1 MTINASCLLHSAR
14 VAATLFRLTPTLEPM
29 RYHARLA
36 LLFVVALAACGGASD
51 APSAVS
57 GGAASAPAAPASND
71 AAPPAREARVP
82 AASALPP
89 VNVQRVFPALSFR
102 QPVQLL
108 QAPGDDGRWYVL
120 EKGGRVF
127 AFANRADVRRAELVL
142 DLRDAVDARSEGGLL
157 GMAFAPDFSRSGR
170 VYLSYTRRGGGA
182 ATMQSVIARYVSHDG
197 GRTLDPASGRALLVV
212 DQPYVN
218 HNGGG
223 IAFGPDG
230 LLYVALGDGG
240 AAGDPH
246 DHGQNTRT
254 LLGAFLRLDVAGD
267 GGYAIPA
274 DNPFAG
280 NPPCAGGQGARDCP
294 ELYAWGL
301 RNPWR
306 WSFDRVTGRLWA
318 GDVGQNAR
326 EEINVIER
334 GGNYGWR
341 WREGLL
347 CYRPVRDCPSAGL
360 IDPVLDYRTGVDGN
374 SITGGHVYR
383 GAAIPGL
390 YGHYVFGDFVSGRVW
405 ALVSEPDGRVVKREL
420 AATGLNIPAFAED
433 HDGELYLLDFGG
445 GLYRLEAA
453 GPAP

>member
-1 MTINASCLLHSAR
+1 MQ
-14 VAATLFRLTPTLEPM
+14 PM
-29 RYHARLA
+29 RHHLRLA
-36 LLFVVALAACGGASD
+36 LLFVVALAACGGAND
-51 APSAVS
+51 APSAAFAGEFRVS
-57 GGAASAPAAPASND
+57 SRQFAAD
-71 AAPPAREARVP
+71 APPSPSDALVP
-82 AASALPP
+82 ARSALPP
-89 VNVQRVFPALSFR
+89 VSVERMFPALSFR
-102 QPVQLL
+102 QPVQML

-120 EKGGRVF
+120 EKAGRVY
-127 AFANRADVRRAELVL
+127 AFAHRADVRAAERVL
-142 DLRDAVDARSEGGLL
+142 DLGDAVDARSEGGLL
-157 GMAFAPDFSRSGR
+157 GMAFAPDFATSGR
-170 VYLSYTRRGGGA
+170 VYLSYTRRGSGA
-182 ATMQSVIARYVSHDG
+182 APMQSVIARYLSRDG
-197 GRTLDPASGRALLVV
+197 GRTLDPASRRELLVV

-223 IAFGPDG
+223 IGFGPDG

-254 LLGAFLRLDVAGD
+254 LLGAFLRIDVAGD
-267 GGYAIPA
+267 GAYTIPP

-280 NPPCAGGQGARDCP
+280 NPPCAGGQGARACP

-326 EEINVIER
+326 EEINVIQR

-341 WREGLL
+341 WREGFL
-347 CYRPVRDCPSAGL
+347 CYRPARDCPRDGL

-383 GAAIPGL
+383 GSAISGL
-390 YGHYVFGDFVSGRVW
+390 HGHYVFGDFVSGGVW
-405 ALVSEPDGRVVKREL
+405 ALVSEPDGRPGKREL
-420 AATGLNIPAFAED
+420 AATGLNISAFAED

-445 GLYRLEAA
+445 GLYRLRAA
-453 GPAP
+453 SPAP